1 MTSAATSRE
10 GVLVFPY
17 QLFEHHPAFAPGR
30 PVFFLEEGPAGS
42 AAAAYRK
49 ACAGPWLSRMTERGI
64 RVERIPRAED
74 RENRALR
81 TALSA
86 QGVEKL
92 HAADPTEEETEGRI
106 RDFCR
111 ENRITL
117 VFHETPA
124 FLMPRSWLDSFLE
137 GRKTFRM
144 AEFYRAVRREKRL
157 LLDAGGKPLG
167 GKWSFDPENRL
178 RLPKGIPIP
187 RAWGSGNRE
196 EALRLPVT
204 REEAL
209 AALHDFLENRVDR
222 FGDYEDAIS
231 ESEPVLWHSVLSP
244 AMNVGLLAP
253 GEVLEAL
260 AERHAERPVPLNSL
274 EGFTRQVAGW
284 REFMRAIYRHAGSRQ
299 KAANAM
305 GHFFPLPKG
314 FASGETGLRPVDAV
328 VARVKRHG
336 YAHHIE
342 RLMVLGNFL
351 LLCETDP
358 RAVTGWFMSRFA
370 DAADWAMVPNVSGMS
385 QFADGGLM
393 TTKPYC
399 SGSAYLLRMGDF
411 PRGPWCA
418 DWDALFWRFV
428 GRHRELFARNPR
440 TSFMARQLDRISPVR
455 LDELR
460 SRAETLLKRLHE

>member
-1 MTSAATSRE
+1 
-10 GVLVFPY
+10 
-17 QLFEHHPAFAPGR
+17 
-30 PVFFLEEGPAGS
+30 VFFLEEGPAD
-42 AAAAYRK
+42 AVAAAYRR
-49 ACAGPWLSRMTERGI
+49 ACATSWISRMAERGV
-64 RVERIPRAED
+64 RVERIPPAGD

-81 TALSA
+81 TALAA
-86 QGVEKL
+86 QGVGML
-92 HAADPTEEETEGRI
+92 HVADPADEEMEGRV
-106 RDFCR
+106 RDFCKR
-111 ENRITL
+111 NGIPL
-117 VFHETPA
+117 VFHESPA
-124 FLMPRSWLDSFLE
+124 FLLPRSWLDAFFE

-144 AEFYRAVRREKRL
+144 AEFYRAVRKEKGL
-157 LLDAGGKPLG
+157 LIDSAGKPLG

-178 RLPKGIPIP
+178 RLPKEMPIP

-196 EALRLPVT
+196 EKLRLPLT
-204 REEAL
+204 REEAR
-209 AALHDFLENRVDR
+209 AALDDFLENRIDG
-222 FGDYEDAIS
+222 FGDYEDAMS

-244 AMNVGLLAP
+244 ALNVGLLAP
-253 GEVLEAL
+253 GEVFEAL
-260 AERHAERPVPLNSL
+260 AERHAEKPVPLNSL

-284 REFMRAIYRHAGSRQ
+284 REFMRAVYRHAGPRQ
-299 KAANAM
+299 KTSNAM

-314 FASGETGLRPVDAV
+314 FTSGETGLRPVDTV

-370 DAADWAMVPNVSGMS
+370 DATDWAMVPNVFGMS

-411 PRGPWCA
+411 TRGSWCG

-428 GRHRELFARNPR
+428 SRHRELFARNPR

-455 LDELR
+455 LDELK
-460 SRAETLLKRLHE
+460 SRAETLLKKFHE

>member
-1 MTSAATSRE
+1 MTSAAKSRE
-10 GVLVFPY
+10 GALVFPG
-17 QLFEHHPAFAPGR
+17 QLFDPHPAFAPGR
-30 PVFFLEEGPAGS
+30 TVFFLEEGSAGS
-42 AAAAYRK
+42 VAAAYRK
-49 ACAGPWLSRMTERGI
+49 ACGKAWISRMEERGH
-64 RVERIPRAED
+64 RVVRIPQAGND
-74 RENRALR
+74 ENRGLQA
-81 TALSA
+81 ALSA
-86 QGVEKL
+86 QGVGTL
-92 HAADPTEEETEGRI
+92 HAADPAEQETEDRI
-106 RDFCR
+106 RDFCKG
-111 ENRITL
+111 NGIAL

-124 FLMPRSWLDSFLE
+124 FLMPRSWLDAFFE
-137 GRKTFRM
+137 GRRTFRM
-144 AEFYRAVRREKRL
+144 AEFYRAVRREKGL
-157 LLDAGGKPLG
+157 LIDAGGKPLG

-178 RLPKGIPIP
+178 RLPRGMPIP

-196 EALRLPVT
+196 EGLRLPLT
-204 REEAL
+204 RDEAL
-209 AALHDFLENRVDR
+209 AALRDFLENRIDR
-222 FGDYEDAIS
+222 FGDYEDAMS

-244 AMNVGLLAP
+244 AMNIGLLAP

-260 AERHAERPVPLNSL
+260 AERHAEKPVPLNSL

-284 REFMRAIYRHAGSRQ
+284 REFMRAVYRQAGARQ
-299 KAANAM
+299 RTANALS
-305 GHFFPLPKG
+305 HFSPLPKG
-314 FASGETGLRPVDAV
+314 FASGETGLRPVDTV
-328 VARVKRHG
+328 VGRVKRHG

-370 DAADWAMVPNVSGMS
+370 DATDWAMVPNVFGMS

-428 GRHRELFARNPR
+428 SRHRELFARNPR
-440 TSFMARQLDRISPVR
+440 TSVMARQLDRISPVR

-460 SRAETLLKRLHE
+460 SRAEALLKKFHE